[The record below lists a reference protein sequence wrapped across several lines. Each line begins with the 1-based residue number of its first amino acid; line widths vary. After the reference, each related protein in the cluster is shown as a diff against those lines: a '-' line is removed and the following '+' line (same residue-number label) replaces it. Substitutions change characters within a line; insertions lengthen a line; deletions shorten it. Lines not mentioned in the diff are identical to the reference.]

1 MKGYKLTLTL
11 RDFQR
16 RLAKY
21 PPEALWAAQ
30 QAPNKIEMKK
40 GVLYEPTEEELR
52 SVHKELLIAQYKEMH
67 VTDAEIAELLKR
79 AGLH

>member
-1 MKGYKLTLTL
+1 MKRYKLTLTL

-30 QAPNKIEMKK
+30 QALQNIERKK
-40 GVLYEPTEEELR
+40 GVLYEPSEEEQR
-52 SVHKELLIAQYKEMH
+52 DVHKELLIAMYKSSAM
-67 VTDAEIAELLKR
+67 R
-79 AGLH
+79 RSPNS